1 MHQISNNKNDT
12 QSNKQKQKNSKMKK
26 LIFALIVMLPLLG
39 KAQAHLGATLT
50 DIKAL
55 HTDKVF
61 TVKYTDDGQKYA
73 YTNMYYGTF
82 YYYFDKETG
91 LSNFCM
97 QIPNNMT
104 ALNAQV
110 EAYNKKYVIVSET
123 SWKAYLEGG
132 GLMKINLQYNKE
144 YDVYVFYYTN

>member
-1 MHQISNNKNDT
+1 MRR
-12 QSNKQKQKNSKMKK
+12 
-26 LIFALIVMLPLLG
+26 IFFTLVVVLPLLG
-39 KAQAHLGATLT
+39 KAQAHLGSTLA
-50 DIKAL
+50 DIKSL

-61 TVKYTDDGQKYA
+61 TIKYTNDGQKYA

-97 QIPNNMT
+97 QIPDNMT
-104 ALNAQV
+104 ALNAQI
-110 EAYNKKYVIVSET
+110 ETYNKKYVIVSET

-132 GLMKINLQYNKE
+132 GLMKIRLEYNKE
-144 YDVYVFYYTN
+144 NDVYVFYYTY